1 MSSYSVKETPY
12 PEIPPQG
19 IQPIYANR
27 MYDRS
32 NGAYMQE
39 TSSMKMGRKIKATFY
54 SAILFIILSYGGT
67 YRVTNNILSA
77 FMNSDFEIINDEGC
91 PTMKGIFLHTVLFF
105 IIAFFFINNV

>member
-19 IQPIYANR
+19 LQPVYANR
-27 MYDRS
+27 MYPPS
-32 NGAYMQE
+32 QNVLQE

-54 SAILFIILSYGGT
+54 SALLFIILSYGGT
-67 YRVTNNILSA
+67 YRVTNIILSA
-77 FMNSDFEIINDEGC
+77 FMNSSFDIVNEEGC
-91 PTMKGIFLHTVLFF
+91 PTVKGIFLHTVIFF